1 MTMSRRMASPHLFK
15 QYLNNELR
23 SIGNELQHLGME
35 PGLLSISASRPDQPE
50 LPSLQET
57 ANSLPNSPAWR
68 DEDAGENC
76 NWKLRTEDATHKT
89 QHENLNALSTIVTI
103 FPVNSAGADLHSD
116 RDFHGCDG
124 KSASQD
130 RKLICSDQR

>member
-1 MTMSRRMASPHLFK
+1 MGDKTSRTAGKTNANQVKTEHVQIVGILSARNDDVKENGVSALFK

-57 ANSLPNSPAWR
+57 VNSLPNSPAWR
-68 DEDAGENC
+68 DEDAGEDC
-76 NWKLRTEDATHKT
+76 ELETE
-89 QHENLNALSTIVTI
+89 N
-103 FPVNSAGADLHSD
+103 
-116 RDFHGCDG
+116 
-124 KSASQD
+124 
-130 RKLICSDQR
+130 